1 MMNEILRNL
10 INIGEVTSFIDDMIV
25 GTEEEEMHDE
35 VVEELIKK
43 MEENNLYIKSEK
55 YKWKM
60 REVGF
65 LGVVIGKGR
74 IKWRKKR

>member
-1 MMNEILRNL
+1 MNEILRNL

>member
-25 GTEEEEMHDE
+25 GTEEEERHDE

-43 MEENNLYIKSEK
+43 MEENDLYIKSEK

-65 LGVVIGKGR
+65 LGVVIGKDR
-74 IKWRKKR
+74 IKWRKKK

>member
-25 GTEEEEMHDE
+25 GTEEEERHDE

-43 MEENNLYIKSEK
+43 MEENDLYIKSEK

-60 REVGF
+60 REVGS
-65 LGVVIGKGR
+65 LGVVIGKDR
-74 IKWRKKR
+74 IKWRKKK